1 VTGITKGSR
10 NYPDIGDWN
19 AVCDRCGLT
28 RKAKE
33 LRKEWDGLMVCEKC
47 WEPRHPQE
55 LVRPVADPKPPPWT
69 RPKPPPQK
77 AQVGFGTGRSINGSS
92 INYNS
97 ID

>member
-1 VTGITKGSR
+1 
-10 NYPDIGDWN
+10 
-19 AVCDRCGLT
+19 
-28 RKAKE
+28 
-33 LRKEWDGLMVCEKC
+33 
-47 WEPRHPQE
+47 